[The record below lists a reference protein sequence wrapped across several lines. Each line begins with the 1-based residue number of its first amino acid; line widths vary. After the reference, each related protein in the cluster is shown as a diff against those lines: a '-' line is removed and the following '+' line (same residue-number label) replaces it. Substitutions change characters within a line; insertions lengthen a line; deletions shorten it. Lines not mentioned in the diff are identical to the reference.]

1 MFPPIPETGAFPQNR
16 QHPVETTTAIQK
28 NTPSMK
34 RTNPFFR
41 FSRSGTAGLE
51 LGSLLLLL
59 LASAAG
65 LSFAGTINP
74 PYEVGTWRSF
84 RTAAVSYT
92 FDDSCANQFTKAV
105 PMFNQAGF
113 KMTLFSCTGTSSG
126 LFYGWQKLTNAAAY
140 GHEIASH
147 TVSHSSMGGMADA
160 NQLSELTNSQN
171 AINTNVTNQ
180 LCVTLAYPNCV
191 EGKDSLTSQYYI
203 AARTCSGQIVPSTPA
218 NLMNISSFVC
228 GNQGLLSAS
237 QMLGAASNAL
247 PSHGW
252 CVYLIHAIDN
262 DSGYSPLPSTTLQ
275 ATVDCFRTN
284 QPSFWVDTFGNV
296 IRYILERNNASVM
309 ETVTEEDRLTVQ
321 VTQTLANSAIFNYP
335 ITLRRP
341 VPTAWPGATVTQNN
355 QPVTYQLLWTNSAR
369 YIMFDAVPNGG
380 DVTLAKQVLPIVLS
394 SPALSGSSTF
404 SFRLDGQI
412 TARYVV
418 SASSDLVNW
427 QPIQTNTLV
436 DTHTNFT
443 LPAPSSLQF
452 YRAQWLP

>member
-1 MFPPIPETGAFPQNR
+1 
-16 QHPVETTTAIQK
+16 
-28 NTPSMK
+28 MK
-34 RTNPFFR
+34 RPHPLLR
-41 FSRSGTAGLE
+41 FSRRGTARLE
-51 LGSLLLLL
+51 FGSLFFLL
-59 LASAAG
+59 LAAAAG
-65 LSFAGTINP
+65 ISSAGTINP
-74 PYEVGTWRSF
+74 PYEVGTWRGF

-113 KMTLFSCTGTSSG
+113 KMTLFSCTGSSSG
-126 LFYGWQKLTNAAAY
+126 LFYGWQKITNAAAY

-147 TVSHSSMGGMADA
+147 TVSHTSMGSMSDA

-171 AINTNVTNQ
+171 AINANVTNQ

-191 EGKDSLTSQYYI
+191 EGKDSLTSQYYM

-228 GNQGLLSAS
+228 GNQGLLSAQ
-237 QMLGAASNAL
+237 QMISTASSAL

-252 CVYLIHAIDN
+252 CVYLIHALDN
-262 DSGYSPLPSTTLQ
+262 DSGYSPLPSATLQ
-275 ATVDCFRTN
+275 ATVDFFRTN

-296 IRYILERNNASVM
+296 VRYILERNSASVM
-309 ETVTEEDRLTVQ
+309 ETATQEDSLTVL
-321 VTQTLANSAIFNYP
+321 VTQTLANSAIYNLP

-341 VPTAWPGATVTQNN
+341 LPANWPGATATQNN
-355 QPVTYQLLWTNSAR
+355 QPVNCQLLWTNSAR

-380 DVTLAKQVLPIVLS
+380 DVTLGKQVLPIVLS
-394 SPALSGSSTF
+394 SPALSDSTNF

-412 TARYVV
+412 TARYVI
-418 SASSDLVNW
+418 SASSDLVTW
-427 QPIQTNTLV
+427 QPVLTNTLA

-443 LPAPSSLQF
+443 LAAPPTLQF